1 MGKVIAENWGIPRSI
16 PVRHIICSTLRRP
29 LHHSLNHPPNHM
41 MRHFHSPFK
50 TWVLAGLLLCGSAVM
65 IAAAAPRAE
74 TSAFS
79 AVRVTNPL
87 ISSINFA
94 AIESQPAS
102 TPATSLTREFK
113 GHLPITELTQ
123 EEAILHALNR
133 LGYGPRPG
141 DIERVRKMGLEK
153 WIQLQLRP
161 ERIDDSAL
169 AARLEDYPT
178 QKMSI
183 SDLTDQYPTPQIAA
197 KRLHISVEE
206 YNRRIAESAKN
217 QDSRGAA
224 SKLPQR
230 IVDELAMAKLTRAI
244 YSDRQLNER
253 LLDFWFN
260 HFNVFIYKD
269 NERYLVPSYERD
281 VLRPHLLGKFADL
294 LSATAQSPAMLRY
307 LDNWLSADPTAFE
320 RLKHPPTQR
329 RGQRSPKAAPRTTQ
343 PAPKPAVPLG
353 GKRGLNENYG
363 RELLELH
370 TLGVDGGYTQQDVIA
385 VARCFTGWTLRAP
398 NENAEFIFDQR
409 IHDPAEK
416 RVLGKK
422 IHSGQMRD
430 ARDVLKLL
438 VHHPSTAKFISLKL
452 ARHFVSDTPPPALVD
467 RMAKTFRKSD
477 GDIRAVLWK
486 MIDSPEFWSRDAY
499 RAKVKGPFELVV
511 STARTLGAD
520 VSAPATLASW
530 VSRIGEPL
538 YACQP
543 PTGYSDRSENW
554 VNTGALLS
562 RLNFAVALA
571 SNRVRGAHVELASLV
586 GQDVARDPRAAID
599 RVVEEFLGGQVSSQ
613 TRAILEKQSTN
624 PQVLRA
630 TLDDPVKQVDL
641 GVVTGLVLGSPEF
654 QRR

>member
-1 MGKVIAENWGIPRSI
+1 VRRIPPSNCK
-16 PVRHIICSTLRRP
+16 PDRP
-29 LHHSLNHPPNHM
+29 AAPGFPWS
-41 MRHFHSPFK
+41 FK
-50 TWVLAGLLLCGSAVM
+50 MVALSGFLVSVSAALLS
-65 IAAAAPRAE
+65 AAAPNGD

-79 AVRVTNPL
+79 ALHVTSPL
-87 ISSINFA
+87 IGLVSYA
-94 AIESQPAS
+94 TTEAQPAT
-102 TPATSLTREFK
+102 TPVPPLSREFK
-113 GHLPITELTQ
+113 GHLPITELT
-123 EEAILHALNR
+123 EDEAVVHVLNR
-133 LGYGPRPG
+133 IGYGPRPG
-141 DIERVRKMGLEK
+141 DIERVRKLGLEK
-153 WIQLQLRP
+153 WIQLQLHP

-169 AARLEDYPT
+169 AARLADYRT
-178 QKMSI
+178 QQLSI
-183 SDLTDQYPTPQIAA
+183 SQLVDQYPTPQIAA
-197 KRLHISVEE
+197 KRLKITVEE
-206 YNRRIAESAKN
+206 YNRRLAERTKN
-217 QDSRGAA
+217 PDSRAA
-224 SKLPQR
+224 QSQAPQR

-281 VLRPHLLGKFADL
+281 VLRPHLLGKFGDL
-294 LSATAQSPAMLRY
+294 LSATAASPAMLRY
-307 LDNWLSADPTAFE
+307 LDNWLSADPAAFE
-320 RLKHPPTQR
+320 RWKHPLAQPHS
-329 RGQRSPKAAPRTTQ
+329 RSQGRHKSTVQGAPRA
-343 PAPKPAVPLG
+343 PAKSNPKQAIPLG
-353 GKRGLNENYG
+353 AKRGLNENYG

-370 TLGVDGGYTQQDVIA
+370 TLGVDGGYTQPDVIA
-385 VARCFTGWTLRAP
+385 VARCFTGWTLSAP

-422 IHSGQMRD
+422 VHAGGIRD
-430 ARDVLKLL
+430 AQDVLKLL

-486 MIDSPEFWSRDAY
+486 MIDSPEFWSRDSY
-499 RAKVKGPFELVV
+499 RSKLKSPFELVV
-511 STARTLGAD
+511 STARALAAD
-520 VSAPATLASW
+520 VSAPLPLAAW

-543 PTGYSDRSENW
+543 PTGYADRSENW
-554 VNTGALLS
+554 VNTGALLN
-562 RLNFAVALA
+562 RLNFAVTLA
-571 SNRVRGAHVELASLV
+571 SNRIRGTHVELTSLV
-586 GQDVARDPRAAID
+586 GQDVVRNPREAMD
-599 RVVEEFLGGQVSSQ
+599 RVVEEFLGGQVSTQ
-613 TRAILEKQSTN
+613 TRATLEEQSSN